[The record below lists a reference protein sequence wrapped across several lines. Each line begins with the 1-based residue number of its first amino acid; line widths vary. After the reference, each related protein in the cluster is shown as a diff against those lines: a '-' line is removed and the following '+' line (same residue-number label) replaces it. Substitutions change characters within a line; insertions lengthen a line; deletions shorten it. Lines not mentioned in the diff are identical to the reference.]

1 MNEMNA
7 YLLITLRMI
16 HVFAGALWIGAAIF
30 YLFFIKP
37 TVKSIGPA
45 GPQFMHN
52 LTVRARYPM
61 FMISVSLLTV
71 LAGGALYLITSGGFN
86 LNWLRSGPGIG
97 FTIGSVAGLVAF
109 LVGTFGIG
117 PTAGSMGALG
127 QKIAQAGGP
136 PTPEQVN
143 ALHGL
148 ENRLKRAEVV
158 DFVMLSL
165 SMLTMATARYWVF

>member
-1 MNEMNA
+1 MNA
-7 YLLITLRMI
+7 YLLISLRLI

-45 GPQFMHN
+45 GPQFMQS
-52 LTVRARYPM
+52 LTTRARYPM
-61 FMISVSLLTV
+61 FMVSVSLLTV

-86 LNWLRSGPGIG
+86 PTWLRSGSGIG
-97 FTIGSVAGLVAF
+97 FTIGSVAALVAF

-127 QKIAQAGGP
+127 QKMAQAGEP
-136 PTPEQVN
+136 PTPEQMN
-143 ALHGL
+143 TMHSL
-148 ENRLKRAEVV
+148 ERRLRQAEVI
-158 DFVMLSL
+158 DFVMLTL